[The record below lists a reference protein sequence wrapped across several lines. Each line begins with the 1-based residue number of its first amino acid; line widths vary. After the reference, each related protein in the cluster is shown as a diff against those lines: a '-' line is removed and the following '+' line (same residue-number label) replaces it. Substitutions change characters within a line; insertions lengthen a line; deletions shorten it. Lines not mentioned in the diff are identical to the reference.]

1 MNSVFKAK
9 KQILNKMVVESFL
22 EAFNYKVEKNYEN

>member
-9 KQILNKMVVESFL
+9 KQILNKMVVESF
-22 EAFNYKVEKNYEN
+22 NYKVEKNYEN